1 MECKQFTKWDA
12 HPRTI
17 FKCLSS
23 WSHSYLANHNHLK
36 HFLPRTRT
44 RLCSQHCWN
53 FRGSEEAHCRILVQQ
68 KTSEEDG
75 FLSPANG
82 DFE

>member
-1 MECKQFTKWDA
+1 MECKQLTKWDA

-36 HFLPRTRT
+36 HCRGRGPGFVPSTA
-44 RLCSQHCWN
+44 WN

-68 KTSEEDG
+68 KTSEDDG
-75 FLSPANG
+75 FVSPANG